1 MMQFTAKQNTACSD
15 ASSCAPATCCAA
27 SACTA
32 DSAAFCK
39 DTAILAVSFFIIILV
54 SICLSILGLRCLLVR
69 LVLAWGLVIIMMHNS
84 KSAKSNSRPS
94 RTKPNKIPLFSCRPY
109 RRQEK
114 TASLTSANFVPV
126 DGGVCSFSIRNQK
139 IGGKQLW

>member
-54 SICLSILGLRCLLVR
+54 SICLCILGLRGLLVR
-69 LVLAWGLVIIMMHNS
+69 LVLAWGLVNGMLLMMNDFKRAKGNS
-84 KSAKSNSRPS
+84 SW
-94 RTKPNKIPLFSCRPY
+94 IP
-109 RRQEK
+109 E
-114 TASLTSANFVPV
+114 AA
-126 DGGVCSFSIRNQK
+126 
-139 IGGKQLW
+139 

>member
-54 SICLSILGLRCLLVR
+54 SICLCILGLRGLLVR
-69 LVLAWGLVIIMMHNS
+69 LVLAWGLVNGMLLMMNNFKRAKGNS
-84 KSAKSNSRPS
+84 IW
-94 RTKPNKIPLFSCRPY
+94 IP
-109 RRQEK
+109 E
-114 TASLTSANFVPV
+114 AA
-126 DGGVCSFSIRNQK
+126 
-139 IGGKQLW
+139 